1 MLQGDD
7 RINTNEMKVLPE
19 RWQNTRTSFLAI
31 ILVLFIYY
39 IARRKF
45 HLDFYARMD
54 QVRVYHILGQ
64 VVCVGR
70 FKMGLSH

>member
-1 MLQGDD
+1 MLVEGC
-7 RINTNEMKVLPE
+7 TVCVSSTGAVEKYE
-19 RWQNTRTSFLAI
+19 HFLAI
-31 ILVLFIYY
+31 ILELFIYF

-45 HLDFYARMD
+45 HCDFYISSNGSSRSAH
-54 QVRVYHILGQ
+54 HILGQ